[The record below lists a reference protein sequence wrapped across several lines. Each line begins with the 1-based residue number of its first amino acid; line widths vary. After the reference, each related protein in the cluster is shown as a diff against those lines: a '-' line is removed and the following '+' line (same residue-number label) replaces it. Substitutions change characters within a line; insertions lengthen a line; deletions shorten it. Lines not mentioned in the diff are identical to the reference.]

1 MHSKVQL
8 NRKQLTRASKE
19 MAFANNDTVQKRKNA
34 QRIYKGSTNSA
45 TRAAA
50 KKTLEIETER
60 NREITELENI
70 FLDAL
75 KKIKSPAELDNEKRT
90 KAKTAKAESER
101 VKRDIKKLNASG
113 KKIDVELSELEI
125 KIIIASLKRS
135 ESAVKKGKINATGK
149 EYLYRLIKDFE
160 GLIK

>member
-1 MHSKVQL
+1 MAKVKL
-8 NRKQLTRASKE
+8 NEKQLKRASKE
-19 MAFANNDTVQKRKNA
+19 MAFANNDTIQKRKNA
-34 QRIYKGSTNSA
+34 QRIYKGSTKQT
-45 TRAAA
+45 TRNAA
-50 KKTLEIETER
+50 KKTLEAETVR

-75 KKIKSPAELDNEKRT
+75 KSIKSPAELEADKRAKSAAT
-90 KAKTAKAESER
+90 KSETER
-101 VKRDIKKLNASG
+101 VKRDINKLNASG

-125 KIIIASLKRS
+125 KIIIASLRRS

-149 EYLYRLIKDFE
+149 EYLIRLIKDFE

>member
-1 MHSKVQL
+1 MAKVKL
-8 NRKQLTRASKE
+8 NEKQLLRASKE
-19 MAFANNDTVQKRKNA
+19 MAFANGDTIQKRKNA
-34 QRIYKGSTNSA
+34 QRIFKGSTKKA
-45 TRAAA
+45 TRDAA
-50 KKTLEIETER
+50 KKTLEAETVR

-70 FLDAL
+70 FLEAL
-75 KKIKSPAELDNEKRT
+75 KKIKSPAELEADKRA

-101 VKRDIKKLNASG
+101 VKNDVKKLNASG

-125 KIIIASLKRS
+125 KIIIASLRRS

-149 EYLYRLIKDFE
+149 EYLMRLIKDFE

>member
-1 MHSKVQL
+1 MAKVKL
-8 NRKQLTRASKE
+8 NEKQLRRASKE
-19 MAFANNDTVQKRKNA
+19 MEFANNDTIQKRKNA
-34 QRIYKGSTNSA
+34 QRIYKGSTKRT

-50 KKTLEIETER
+50 KKTLEAETVR

-70 FLDAL
+70 FLEAL
-75 KKIKSPAELDNEKRT
+75 KKIKSPAELEADKRA

-101 VKRDIKKLNASG
+101 VKNDIKKLNAAG
-113 KKIDVELSELEI
+113 KKIYVELSELEI

-149 EYLYRLIKDFE
+149 EYLIRLIKDFE

>member
-1 MHSKVQL
+1 MAKVKL
-8 NRKQLTRASKE
+8 NEKQL
-19 MAFANNDTVQKRKNA
+19 KRGKSELESGFKNA
-34 QRIYKGSTNSA
+34 SEKLSNAKKMMFSGKREVK
-45 TRAAA
+45 AAA
-50 KKTLEIETER
+50 KKTLKEQTER
-60 NREITELENI
+60 KNEIDELQKI
-70 FLDAL
+70 FEKAL
-75 KKIKSPAELDNEKRT
+75 KKIKSPAELEDDKRA

-101 VKRDIKKLNASG
+101 VKNDIKKLNAAG

-149 EYLYRLIKDFE
+149 EYLMRLIKDFE